1 MPQEGHNH
9 GGSTASSGGG
19 GNTGSFGRSSR
30 KQKKV
35 PQRGLGVAQLEKI
48 RIEELRKNDAGAA
61 APMAPNAILPPMPS
75 AVSQATDVLELVR
88 QSDTVVMH
96 GNIQKVWNSANLGS
110 ELGTTVIDPTYA
122 RPSNWNPQG
131 EPDPIWPPPA
141 GPIPMVQL
149 EYLNQV
155 HAAVQSAPTSSS
167 SSSSSLLNYPI
178 EPPSNQNYHHSCYR
192 PINAEVVG
200 IKRPHP
206 WTPFSLENPPPPPP
220 LRPRTAH
227 HAGLMNESI
236 SLGSGSRSIH
246 DPGSGNFSVSFS
258 ASSSAQDSKSTRGSR
273 ENGNLGEVL
282 TLAPPSTSS
291 TWPNQR
297 LTDPSPALA
306 SKNQNNF
313 HVLEPHHLYQ
323 ELSDFQQG
331 STWPGEQQQQHYH
344 NFLAPAISQDAQADT
359 SSKPGNGE
367 HQEPI
372 DLELRL

>member
-1 MPQEGHNH
+1 MEYRECHKKDIITEEALPVAEAVGTQGVLVGHPGSRRRSLS
-9 GGSTASSGGG
+9 GGSELRSWRRSGLRSSGR
-19 GNTGSFGRSSR
+19 TMRE
-30 KQKKV
+30 Q
-35 PQRGLGVAQLEKI
+35 PHPWLQ
-48 RIEELRKNDAGAA
+48 
-61 APMAPNAILPPMPS
+61 M
-75 AVSQATDVLELVR
+75 
-88 QSDTVVMH
+88 QSCLLCRL
-96 GNIQKVWNSANLGS
+96 QFLKKVWNSANLGS

-246 DPGSGNFSVSFS
+246 DPGSGNFRNEYRNSVSFS